1 MNKEEIYE
9 LMDRFESGSL
19 YSMKLECED
28 FSLELQKAP
37 PAPVM
42 APPLPAP
49 LWPGGP
55 VSAAAPA
62 PADTPAADED
72 GKAEPES
79 DVIVSPLAGTFYTSP
94 EPGAEPYV
102 TPGSRVEA
110 GRTLCLVEA
119 MKTMNEITAPCD
131 CLILEILAEDASVV
145 SYGEALIRYTKA

>member
-42 APPLPAP
+42 APPAPAP
-49 LWPGGP
+49 AWPAGAAP
-55 VSAAAPA
+55 AAPA
-62 PADTPAADED
+62 PAESEAEAAET
-72 GKAEPES
+72 APES
-79 DVIVSPLAGTFYTSP
+79 EVIVSPLAGTFYTSP
-94 EPGAEPYV
+94 EPGADPYV

-131 CLILEILAEDASVV
+131 CLILEIMAEDASVV
-145 SYGEALIRYTKA
+145 SYGEALIRYTKV